1 MAKWPGS
8 GGILRFLPMIGM
20 MAAILVAASLPGRV
34 LPLLRHHQLD
44 KICHALAYAALA
56 ASCLY
61 AFHPLS
67 KKHPFL
73 ASLAVIAICL
83 CYGFAEEAYQTLI
96 PRRVTDS
103 RDVMADLLG
112 ATLVVA
118 GWQLGLLWKKPD

>member
-1 MAKWPGS
+1 VGKWLVS

-20 MAAILVAASLPGRV
+20 MAAILVAASLPGRA
-34 LPLLRHHQLD
+34 LPFLRHHQLD

-56 ASCLY
+56 ASCLF

-73 ASLAVIAICL
+73 ASLMVIGICL
-83 CYGFAEEAYQTLI
+83 CYGFAEEAYQSLI
-96 PRRVTDS
+96 PQRVTDS

-112 ATLVVA
+112 TTIVVA
-118 GWQLGLLWKKPD
+118 GRQLSRLRKKPD